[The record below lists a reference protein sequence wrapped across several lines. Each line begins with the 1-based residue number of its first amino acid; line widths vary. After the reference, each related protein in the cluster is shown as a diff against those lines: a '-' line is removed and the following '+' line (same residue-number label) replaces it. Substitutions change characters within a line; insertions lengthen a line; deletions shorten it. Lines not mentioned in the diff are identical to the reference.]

1 MARLGLVVV
10 IVSVLLAAV
19 AAIRRDPR
27 ITGRELRV
35 QGLLLAGYAAVAAA
49 LGWLTLARMGDRGWL
64 AAGGIAFVLWLVVAL
79 PLLARYLGRRLGK
92 PGR

>member
-1 MARLGLVVV
+1 MERLGLLAVTAM
-10 IVSVLLAAV
+10 VLIASI

-27 ITGRELRV
+27 ITARELRV
-35 QGLLLAGYAAVAAA
+35 QGALLAAYLAVAAGI
-49 LGWLTLARMGDRGWL
+49 GWLTLARADDVAWL
-64 AAGGIAFVLWLVVAL
+64 AAGGVALLVWLVVAL